1 MPRLEASSSS
11 TKSGAA
17 PRHTTDYRSLGL
29 SPNTFI
35 AKSVRDP
42 YLPRITTNSPSS
54 PISSP
59 ALKTP
64 RSPSKNSNPTSYSC
78 ENSSM
83 ALQIVAMASKSP
95 NSPEFPSRSS
105 TAPKNSSIRSKKR
118 AARNSLTR
126 PNPTKSHL
134 PTRRRRRRR
143 SRRSDRY
150 LATPHNTRHRSIIQN
165 CNRLSPISE
174 LLHSTRRRQFK
185 HSIFSINCRKR
196 LKTSKIALAS
206 YYLGGECPTIE

>member
-1 MPRLEASSSS
+1 
-11 TKSGAA
+11 
-17 PRHTTDYRSLGL
+17 
-29 SPNTFI
+29 
-35 AKSVRDP
+35 
-42 YLPRITTNSPSS
+42 
-54 PISSP
+54 
-59 ALKTP
+59 
-64 RSPSKNSNPTSYSC
+64 
-78 ENSSM
+78 M

-95 NSPEFPSRSS
+95 NSPEFPNRSS

-206 YYLGGECPTIE
+206 YYLGGASAQPLNDSIVERANDHKKKPSERRAFFHRKIITSKGELLRKRVRSTRRSSYCSYHRES